1 MIITA
6 VILATAAAFCLALGT
21 HFQQHAVAAM
31 APGLRRRA
39 TWVTGLGL
47 MGLVTVLNVVAL
59 GLGPVAIVQPIGAV
73 SLVFAALIGRRCFG
87 LRLGLPLLISIA
99 ITLFGV
105 FSFVTTSARHSHDIV
120 STEQSVTWL
129 LAVLIALSVFAGLF
143 SISSAGHIPRVVMT
157 GIVFGTV
164 AAATH
169 VLARSVVVAGL
180 PGLDVWGARWWLLL
194 AAVGAASAAGFWL
207 VQTAYACGPAE
218 TVLAGLTVIDPI
230 AAVIIGAAFF
240 GEYAGPTPLAVAGLL
255 VSAGIGVG
263 GVWML
268 SRFHPKVLDSSGPAR
283 QATPT
288 RTHPSSSAAPLHQG
302 AQS

>member
-6 VILATAAAFCLALGT
+6 IVLATAAAFCLALGT

-31 APGLRRRA
+31 APGPRRRA

-47 MGLVTVLNVVAL
+47 MGLVTVLNVIAL

-73 SLVFAALIGRRCFG
+73 SLVAAVLIGRRFFG
-87 LRLGLPLLISIA
+87 LRLGAPLLISIA
-99 ITLFGV
+99 VTLFGV
-105 FSFVTTSARHSHDIV
+105 FSFVTTSARFAHDL
-120 STEQSVTWL
+120 SATEQSVTWL
-129 LAVLIALSVFAGLF
+129 LAVLIALSIFAGLF
-143 SISSAGHIPRVVMT
+143 SISSAGHIPRVIIT

-169 VLARSVVVAGL
+169 VLARSVIVAGL
-180 PGLDVWGARWWLLL
+180 PGLDGLGARWWLLL
-194 AAVGAASAAGFWL
+194 SAVGLASAAGFWL

-230 AAVIIGAAFF
+230 VAVIIGAAFF
-240 GEYAGPTPLAVAGLL
+240 GEYSGLTPVATLGLL
-255 VSAGIGVG
+255 ASAGIGIG

-268 SRFHPKVLDSSGPAR
+268 SRFHPKVLSARSTVISPVPAPA
-283 QATPT
+283 AT
-288 RTHPSSSAAPLHQG
+288 THPLQQG
-302 AQS
+302 TQS

>member
-6 VILATAAAFCLALGT
+6 VILAVIAALCLALGT
-21 HFQQHAVAAM
+21 HFQQHAVATM

-73 SLVFAALIGRRCFG
+73 SLVFAALIGRRFFG
-87 LRLGLPLLISIA
+87 LRLGAPLLISIA
-99 ITLFGV
+99 VTLFGV
-105 FSFVTTSARHSHDIV
+105 FSFVATSAGYSHDII
-120 STEQSVTWL
+120 TTDQSVTWL
-129 LAVLIALSVFAGLF
+129 LAVLIALCLFAGLF

-169 VLARSVVVAGL
+169 VLSRSVIVAGL
-180 PGLDVWGARWWLLL
+180 PGLDALGLRWWVLLG
-194 AAVGAASAAGFWL
+194 AVGLASAAGFWL

-230 AAVIIGAAFF
+230 VAVIIGAAFF
-240 GEYAGPTPLAVAGLL
+240 GEYAGLTPLAVVGLL
-255 VSAGIGVG
+255 VAAGIGIG

-268 SRFHPKVLDSSGPAR
+268 ARFHPKVLDTAGPAHD
-283 QATPT
+283 T
-288 RTHPSSSAAPLHQG
+288 APAVTSTTTQEGITL
-302 AQS
+302 